1 MGTNCCKIG
10 TISATIGATLSNL
23 ITMTRSA
30 EHSPVTAPHPL
41 DFVSLGKIVQIRERL
56 LSAQAAGKVVFRFES
71 GDPSFAPAAHVAEA
85 VVAATYAGK
94 THYVPNNGIP
104 ELRAALAEKARNK
117 NGLAGVRTD
126 DVFVTSGAMHALNV
140 TFGALLAPGDEVII
154 PDPMWTEVAENIRL
168 AGGISVGVR
177 LSADEGFAYR
187 AADIAAA
194 ITPRTTAIFINTP
207 HNPTGALLTR
217 DDLRAIY
224 DLARQHDLWIVS
236 DEAYEDLVF
245 EPYEHVSIGSLA
257 DDDDER
263 VISIFSF
270 SKSHAMS
277 GLRTGYVVTRA
288 PLLHDR
294 IPKLLRC
301 TVNGVNSLAQWA
313 ALAAVKGSNV
323 STLAMRN
330 EYQVRRDIML
340 EALRN
345 IPGVRPFVPRGT
357 FFIWVELDPSVYD
370 RLEVADADA
379 LSASLADDGIG
390 SAPGD
395 AFGPSY
401 PDAIRFSFSCDTR
414 MVREGSV
421 RLREALS

>member
-1 MGTNCCKIG
+1 
-10 TISATIGATLSNL
+10 
-23 ITMTRSA
+23 MTQSA
-30 EHSPVTAPHPL
+30 EQPSVTAPHPL

-71 GDPSFAPAAHVAEA
+71 GDPSFAPAAHVADA
-85 VVAATYAGK
+85 VVAAMYAGK

-104 ELRAALAEKARNK
+104 ELRSALAEKVRTK
-117 NGLAGVRTD
+117 NGITNVVSND
-126 DVFVTSGAMHALNV
+126 IFVTNGAMHALNV
-140 TFGALLAPGDEVII
+140 TFGALLSPGDEVII

-168 AGGISVGVR
+168 AGGVTVGVR
-177 LSADEGFAYR
+177 LSAEENFAYR

-194 ITPRTTAIFINTP
+194 ITPKTTAIFLNTP
-207 HNPTGALLTR
+207 HNPTGALLSR
-217 DDLRAIY
+217 AELQAIY
-224 DLARQHDLWIVS
+224 DLAVQHDLWIIS

-245 EPYEHVSIGSLA
+245 APHEHVSIGALA
-257 DDDDER
+257 DADDTR

-288 PLLHDR
+288 PLLQDR
-294 IPKLLRC
+294 LPKLLRC
-301 TVNGVNSLAQWA
+301 TINGVNSLAQWA
-313 ALAAVKGSNV
+313 ALAAVKGSQV
-323 STLAMRN
+323 STLAMRD
-330 EYQVRRDIML
+330 EYCVRRDIML
-340 EALRN
+340 AALRD

-357 FFIWVELDPSVYD
+357 FFVWVALEPSIYE

-379 LSASLADDGIG
+379 LSTSLADDGIG

-401 PDAIRFSFSCDTR
+401 PDAIRFSFSCDTA

-421 RLREALS
+421 KLREALL

>member
-1 MGTNCCKIG
+1 
-10 TISATIGATLSNL
+10 
-23 ITMTRSA
+23 MTRSA
-30 EHSPVTAPHPL
+30 EQSNVSAPHPL

-71 GDPSFAPAAHVAEA
+71 GDPSFAPAAHVSEA
-85 VVAATYAGK
+85 VVAAMYAGK

-104 ELRAALAEKARNK
+104 ELRAALADKVRTK
-117 NGLAGVRTD
+117 NGLAGVTSSD
-126 DVFVTSGAMHALNV
+126 IFVTNGAMHALNI
-140 TFGALLAPGDEVII
+140 TFGAFLSPGDEVII

-168 AGGISVGVR
+168 AGGVTVGVR
-177 LSADEGFAYR
+177 LSAEEDFAYR

-194 ITPRTTAIFINTP
+194 ITPRTKAIFLNTP
-207 HNPTGALLTR
+207 HNPTGALLSR
-217 DDLRAIY
+217 AELQAIY
-224 DLARQHDLWIVS
+224 DLARQNDLWIVS

-245 EPYEHVSIGSLA
+245 APHEHVSIGSLA
-257 DDDDER
+257 DADDTR
-263 VISIFSF
+263 IISIFSF

-294 IPKLLRC
+294 LPKLLRC
-301 TVNGVNSLAQWA
+301 TINGVNSLAQWA
-313 ALAAVKGSNV
+313 ALAAVRGSDA
-323 STLAMRN
+323 STLAMRD
-330 EYQVRRDIML
+330 EYCVRRDIML
-340 EALRN
+340 GALRD

-357 FFIWVELDPSVYD
+357 FFIWAELDPSVYE
-370 RLEVADADA
+370 RLEVTDADS

-401 PDAIRFSFSCDTR
+401 PDAIRFSFSCDTT

-421 RLREALS
+421 RLREALT